1 MEQWGRNTANRRE
14 GCHED
19 PEEEAGPLRKT
30 ESYSG
35 VEVGRRR
42 VRVETCPGV
51 RTEASEPQK
60 GVWALCCAVSRHW
73 NSVSD

>member
-1 MEQWGRNTANRRE
+1 MKQWGRNIANRRE
-14 GCHED
+14 GFCED

-30 ESYSG
+30 ESCSA

-51 RTEASEPQK
+51 RTEAS
-60 GVWALCCAVSRHW
+60 
-73 NSVSD
+73 